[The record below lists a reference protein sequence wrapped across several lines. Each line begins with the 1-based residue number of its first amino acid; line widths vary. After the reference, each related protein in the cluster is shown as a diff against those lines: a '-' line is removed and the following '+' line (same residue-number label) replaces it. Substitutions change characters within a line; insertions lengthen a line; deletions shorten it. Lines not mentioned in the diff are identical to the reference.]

1 MPYDLPSWMQTKPAS
16 EPFQAFLEGAQTGTA
31 IGAQIR
37 ANQRFAAQLAE
48 EQRQFNEIQPLR
60 TKLAEQ
66 QFELGRI
73 KLKDE
78 VKKQQDLIDSERAFT
93 KVGELFSR
101 HQALG
106 IAGSDGSEAALGY
119 AVANNPTFYMHPG
132 AKDLMGQMFLA
143 RKSRDV
149 AEQREID
156 ATARAEYMQAQQ
168 ALITERKAME
178 VGGREKVARIRTEAD
193 LQEAL
198 IKAEASARS
207 LLNTKEF
214 QTFMLRKQSIAN
226 DPSLPLDK
234 KFEAAD
240 QLEKDYHIV
249 RKTDAGA
256 VLTDSVPVPV
266 PVAAPVTRVGPEI
279 RPDVAPVAVAADP
292 MPKSQAEF
300 DAIPSGAW
308 FINPADGKRM
318 RKK

>member
-1 MPYDLPSWMQTKPAS
+1 MPYDLPSWLQAKPAS

-31 IGAQIR
+31 IKANQIR
-37 ANQRFAAQLAE
+37 AAALAE

-66 QFELGRI
+66 QFELGKI

-143 RKSRDV
+143 RKSRDI
-149 AEQREID
+149 ADQREAD
-156 ATARAEYMQAQQ
+156 ATARAEQIQMQQ
-168 ALITERKAME
+168 AAQTERAKL
-178 VGGREKVARIRTEAD
+178 VAESRTDVANIRSDAQVEA
-193 LQEAL
+193 AN
-198 IKAEASARS
+198 IRAEASARS

-214 QTFMLRKQSIAN
+214 QTFMARKQAIVS
-226 DPSLPLDK
+226 DVTMSLDK
-234 KFEAAD
+234 KFDAIKA
-240 QLEKDYHIV
+240 LEEQYNVTH
-249 RKTDAGA
+249 KTDEGTHTTGSAPA
-256 VLTDSVPVPV
+256 VVPVPV
-266 PVAAPVTRVGPEI
+266 TRAGSEI
-279 RPDVAPVAVAADP
+279 RPDAATAAPSAVAADP

-300 DAIPSGAW
+300 DAIPSGTW